1 MRILVGLVLCVA
13 CTGSQKKADATAPA
27 AAAGPVAAGA
37 DGRRLMVI
45 GINDTHGALLS
56 VPPPKW
62 ISSSTRSD
70 IGGAEWFAGYM
81 NAIRAD
87 YKAKGGEVVIL
98 DAGDEFQGTLI
109 SNEFRGKSVTD
120 VYNALGVTASAIGN
134 HEFDFG
140 IPVLK
145 ERIAQAKY
153 PILAANIFLKGTKTR
168 PDWIRPSAIVDQ
180 GGIRIGIIGLATKE
194 TP

>member
-1 MRILVGLVLCVA
+1 MGSRMRLIAISLLAFA
-13 CTGSQKKADATAPA
+13 CASSAKKADNVAAPATAS
-27 AAAGPVAAGA
+27 AGA

-62 ISSSTRSD
+62 ISGSTKSD
-70 IGGAEWFAGYM
+70 IGGAEWFAGYLD
-81 NAIRAD
+81 AIRSD
-87 YKAKGGEVVIL
+87 YKAKGGEVVVL

-120 VYNALGVTASAIGN
+120 VDNAVGVTASAIGN

-140 IPVLK
+140 IPVLQD
-145 ERIAQAKY
+145 RIAQAKY
-153 PILAANIFLKGTKTR
+153 PLLAANIFVKGTRQR
-168 PDWIRPSAIVDQ
+168 PDWAR
-180 GGIRIGIIGLATKE
+180 
-194 TP
+194 